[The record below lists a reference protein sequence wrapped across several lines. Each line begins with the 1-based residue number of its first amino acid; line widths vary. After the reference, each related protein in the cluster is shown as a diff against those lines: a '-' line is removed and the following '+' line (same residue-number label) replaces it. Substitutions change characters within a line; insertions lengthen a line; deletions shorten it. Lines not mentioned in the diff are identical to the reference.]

1 MGKDQAGTGKGD
13 DAMKKLILAC
23 LLVVAPLALAAG
35 GKSCGKIE
43 CEAFDVDLH
52 DKAALQRGAQ
62 LYMNYCM
69 GCHAL
74 RYARYERTANDLG
87 IPAELMLGNLVFGDA
102 KIGDLMTNALPD
114 AQGKKWFG
122 AAPPDLTLI
131 ARRRGPEWLYTYLH
145 SFYLDPARPYG
156 ANNLVFPD
164 VGMPHALHELQ
175 GDQVCKPAWKI
186 AANGG
191 IARDPVTYE
200 NLEDESHPCGRVEHV
215 EGTGSLTPDEYDRAV
230 ADLVSFLEYVGE
242 PMQLERQRIGIFTLL
257 FLALFLVVAW
267 MLNREY
273 WKDVH

>member
-1 MGKDQAGTGKGD
+1 M
-13 DAMKKLILAC
+13 
-23 LLVVAPLALAAG
+23 VPVAVWASG

-43 CEAFDVDLH
+43 CDDFEVNLH
-52 DKAALQRGAQ
+52 DQAALQRGAQ
-62 LYMNYCM
+62 VYMNYCM
-69 GCHAL
+69 GCHSL

-87 IPAELMLGNLVFGDA
+87 IPLDMMHGTLIQGDA
-102 KIGDLMTNALPD
+102 KIGDLMKNAMPD
-114 AQGKKWFG
+114 VQAKKWFG

-131 ARRRGPEWLYTYLH
+131 ARRRGPEWLYTYLR
-145 SFYLDPARPYG
+145 SFYVDPARPYG

-164 VGMPHALHELQ
+164 VGMPHVLFELQ
-175 GDQVCKPAWKI
+175 GEQVCKPAWAV

-200 NLEDESHPCGRVEHV
+200 NIEDEHHACGRTEHV
-215 EGTGSLTPDEYDRAV
+215 AGTGQLSPEAYDRTV

-242 PMQLERQRIGIFTLL
+242 PMQLERQRMGIFTLL

>member
-1 MGKDQAGTGKGD
+1 
-13 DAMKKLILAC
+13 MKKHILAFLF
-23 LLVVAPLALAAG
+23 LLVPAVALAAA
-35 GKSCGKIE
+35 GKPCGKID
-43 CEAFDVDLH
+43 CEAFEVDLH

-62 LYMNYCM
+62 VYMNYCM

-74 RYARYERTANDLG
+74 QYARYERTANDLG
-87 IPAELMLGNLVFGDA
+87 IPLEMMAGNLLLGDA
-102 KIGDLMTNALPD
+102 RIGDLMENALPD

-122 AAPPDLTLI
+122 AAPPDLTLV

-145 SFYLDPARPYG
+145 SFYVDPARPYG
-156 ANNLVFPD
+156 VNNLVFPD
-164 VGMPHALHELQ
+164 VGMPHVLFGLQ
-175 GDQVCKPAWKI
+175 GQQVCKPAWAV

-200 NLEDESHPCGRVEHV
+200 NIEDTQHPCGRVEHV
-215 EGTGSLTPDEYDRAV
+215 AGTGQQTPAEYDQTIS
-230 ADLVSFLEYVGE
+230 DLVSFLEYVGE
-242 PMQLERQRIGIFTLL
+242 PMQLERQRLGIFTLL